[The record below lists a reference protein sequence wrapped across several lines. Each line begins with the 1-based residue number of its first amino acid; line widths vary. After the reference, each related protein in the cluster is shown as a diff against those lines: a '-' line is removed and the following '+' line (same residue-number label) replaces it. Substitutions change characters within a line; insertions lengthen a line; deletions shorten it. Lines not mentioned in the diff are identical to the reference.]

1 MIQIFEEKNMSY
13 FINKNITFIIQAR
26 VGSSR
31 LLNKILLPFYKDKC
45 IVELLIEKLRQIED
59 TNIVVATSINPNN
72 DVIEAYLDKY
82 NIPIYRGSENDV
94 FHVL

>member
-31 LLNKILLPFYKDKC
+31 LPNKILLPFYKGKC
-45 IVELLIEKLRQIED
+45 LLIEKLRQIED
-59 TNIVVATSINPNN
+59 INIVVATSINPNN
-72 DVIEAYLDKY
+72 DVIETCLDKY

-94 FHVL
+94 LHVL

>member
-31 LLNKILLPFYKDKC
+31 LPNEVYSYFRGRSNFYRYGKPKEVTF
-45 IVELLIEKLRQIED
+45 IRSRWQ
-59 TNIVVATSINPNN
+59 TM
-72 DVIEAYLDKY
+72 
-82 NIPIYRGSENDV
+82 
-94 FHVL
+94 